1 MHLQKLIKT
10 IFQVRYVPEDF
21 YKAILRLYQDM
32 HLTTT
37 TTKSRFYMP
46 VISWSNCFINWK
58 FNHEKVGQ
66 KLADFIIIPW
76 SSRVQIEMI
85 FVQIVE
91 RLWWWENWSRKK
103 KSSTNIFLFLRVKFK
118 TKIYQFFSKS
128 ENWPT
133 LLIIDDDNSGSYIK
147 FKGLKC

>member
-1 MHLQKLIKT
+1 MNLPKTNKMHLQKLIKT

-37 TTKSRFYMP
+37 TTKSHFYMP

-58 FNHEKVGQ
+58 FKHVKVGQ
-66 KLADFIIIPW
+66 KLADFIIIHW

-103 KSSTNIFLFLRVKFK
+103 NHQQISLFFLEWNSRLKFTSFFLKVK
-118 TKIYQFFSKS
+118 
-128 ENWPT
+128 
-133 LLIIDDDNSGSYIK
+133 IDQH
-147 FKGLKC
+147 CW

>member
-10 IFQVRYVPEDF
+10 IFQARYVPEDF

-37 TTKSRFYMP
+37 TTKSRFYTP

-76 SSRVQIEMI
+76 SSRVQKEMI

-103 KSSTNIFLFLRVKFK
+103 KSTNIFFLRVKFK
-118 TKIYQFFSKS
+118 TKSYQFFSKS

-133 LLIIDDDNSGSYIK
+133 LLIIDDDNSGSCIK